1 MTRPRSAAPDPARRA
16 ALDARLARLKVASW
30 ALVAGAWLAL
40 WSLVSGAVA
49 VTTAATV
56 PPGSSQQRQT
66 VDLFAQGPSQDP
78 SQDPSQGSSEGSS
91 LGTTTVTPVL
101 QSSGS

>member
-66 VDLFAQGPSQDP
+66 VDLFAQGASPG
-78 SQDPSQGSSEGSS
+78 PSQGSSQGSS

-101 QSSGS
+101 QSNGS

>member
-66 VDLFAQGPSQDP
+66 VDLFAQGASPG
-78 SQDPSQGSSEGSS
+78 PSQGSSQGSS

>member
-16 ALDARLARLKVASW
+16 VLDARLARLKVASW

-66 VDLFAQGPSQDP
+66 VDLFAQGASPG
-78 SQDPSQGSSEGSS
+78 PSQGSSQGSS

-101 QSSGS
+101 QSNGS

>member
-1 MTRPRSAAPDPARRA
+1 MTRSRSAAPDPARRA
-16 ALDARLARLKVASW
+16 ALDARLARLKVAAW

-56 PPGSSQQRQT
+56 PQVSSQQGQT
-66 VDLFAQGPSQDP
+66 VDLFGQ
-78 SQDPSQGSSEGSS
+78 GSS
-91 LGTTTVTPVL
+91 LGTTSVTPVL
-101 QSSGS
+101 RSHGS